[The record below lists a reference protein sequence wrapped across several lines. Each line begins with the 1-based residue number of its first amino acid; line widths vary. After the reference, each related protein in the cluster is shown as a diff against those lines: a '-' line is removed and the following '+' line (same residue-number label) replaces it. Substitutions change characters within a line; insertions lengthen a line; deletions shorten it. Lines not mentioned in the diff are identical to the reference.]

1 MSTHFLN
8 IVWVALMVATV
19 LTWFIGKTGYVDTG
33 GAAAVVAMLL
43 ISAVKGWL
51 IVQDFMALRRVKF
64 LWRALVLGWLL
75 LTLALILLAYWL
87 GLK

>member
-1 MSTHFLN
+1 MSIHFLN
-8 IVWVALMVATV
+8 VIWVALMVATV
-19 LTWFIGKTGYVDTG
+19 LTWFIGKSVQMS
-33 GAAAVVAMLL
+33 APLVVMVLV

-51 IVQDFMALRRVKF
+51 IIYDFMALRRVKF

-75 LTLALILLAYWL
+75 LTLAVILLAYWL

>member
-8 IVWVALMVATV
+8 VIWVALMVATV
-19 LTWFIGKTGYVDTG
+19 LTWFIGKSVTMNVGL
-33 GAAAVVAMLL
+33 VVAVLL
-43 ISAVKGWL
+43 ISAIKGWL
-51 IVQDFMALRRVKF
+51 IIYDFMALRRVKV

-75 LTLALILLAYWL
+75 LTLAVILLAYWL

>member
-1 MSTHFLN
+1 MSAHFLN
-8 IVWVALMVATV
+8 VIWVALMVATI
-19 LTWFIGKTGYVDTG
+19 LTWFIGKSVTMDVSL
-33 GAAAVVAMLL
+33 VVAVLL

-51 IVQDFMALRRVKF
+51 IIYDFMALRRVKV

-75 LTLALILLAYWL
+75 LTLAVILLAYWL

>member
-1 MSTHFLN
+1 MSVHFLN
-8 IVWVALMVATV
+8 VIWVALMVATV
-19 LTWFIGKTGYVDTG
+19 LTWFIGKSVQMS
-33 GAAAVVAMLL
+33 AAMVAMVLV

-51 IVQDFMALRRVKF
+51 IIYDFMALRRVKF

-75 LTLALILLAYWL
+75 LTLAVILLAYWL

>member
-8 IVWVALMVATV
+8 VIWVALMVATV
-19 LTWFIGKTGYVDTG
+19 LTWFIGKSMQMSVTMVFI
-33 GAAAVVAMLL
+33 VLV

-51 IVQDFMALRRVKF
+51 IIEDFMALRRVKV
-64 LWRALVLGWLL
+64 LWRGIVLGWLL
-75 LTLALILLAYWL
+75 LTLAVILLAYWL

>member
-1 MSTHFLN
+1 MGTHFLN
-8 IVWVALMVATV
+8 VIWVALMVATM
-19 LTWFIGKTGYVDTG
+19 LTWFIGKHWQMSV
-33 GAAAVVAMLL
+33 AMVVAILA

-51 IVQDFMALRRVKF
+51 IIYDFMALRRVKF

-75 LTLALILLAYWL
+75 LTLAVILLAYWL

>member
-8 IVWVALMVATV
+8 VIWVALMVATL
-19 LTWFIGKTGYVDTG
+19 LTWFIGKSMAMNVSL
-33 GAAAVVAMLL
+33 VVAVLI

-51 IVQDFMALRRVKF
+51 IIYDFMALRRVKV
-64 LWRALVLGWLL
+64 LWRGLVLGWLL
-75 LTLALILLAYWL
+75 LTLAVILLAYWL

>member
-8 IVWVALMVATV
+8 VIWVALMVATL
-19 LTWFIGKTGYVDTG
+19 LTWFIGKNMAMNVSL
-33 GAAAVVAMLL
+33 VVAVLI

-51 IVQDFMALRRVKF
+51 IIYDFMALRRVKV
-64 LWRALVLGWLL
+64 LWRGLVLGWLL
-75 LTLALILLAYWL
+75 LTLAVILLAYWL

>member
-1 MSTHFLN
+1 MSIHFLN
-8 IVWVALMVATV
+8 VIWVALMVATV
-19 LTWFIGKTGYVDTG
+19 LTWFIGKSVLMT
-33 GAAAVVAMLL
+33 APMVAMVLV

-51 IVQDFMALRRVKF
+51 IIYDFMALRRVKF

-75 LTLALILLAYWL
+75 LTLAVILLAYWL